1 MQSLIFIMFMVEE
14 KYQLTIRYINWNF
27 YRTATNKKLPLQIV
41 RPGTQ
46 RRNFT
51 HIKDVIDALI
61 KIGEKGYGDEFGIG
75 SSDSFNIIEV
85 ASMFKSEI
93 EYLPKEREIA

>member
-1 MQSLIFIMFMVEE
+1 M
-14 KYQLTIRYINWNF
+14 
-27 YRTATNKKLPLQIV
+27 A
-41 RPGTQ
+41 
-46 RRNFT
+46 
-51 HIKDVIDALI
+51 HIEDVIVDALI

-93 EYLPKEREIA
+93 EYLPERKGNRLDAEVITKKTKLIGMGT